1 MFTNKQLIRNFIF
14 GVFCILILAISLV
27 LTYYIT
33 FYDEKTEQHSFQKE
47 DEQCEKPDTIPITNF
62 LFKIV
67 CAFFAGGLVSDKL
80 FLKIGII

>member
-1 MFTNKQLIRNFIF
+1 MFANKQFIRNFIF
-14 GVFCILILAISLV
+14 GVFCVLILAISLV

-33 FYDEKTEQHSFQKE
+33 FYDEKIEQEIIKVE
-47 DEQCEKPDTIPITNF
+47 EEQCKKPDTLPMTAF

-67 CAFFAGGLVSDKL
+67 CAFFAGGLVSDKV